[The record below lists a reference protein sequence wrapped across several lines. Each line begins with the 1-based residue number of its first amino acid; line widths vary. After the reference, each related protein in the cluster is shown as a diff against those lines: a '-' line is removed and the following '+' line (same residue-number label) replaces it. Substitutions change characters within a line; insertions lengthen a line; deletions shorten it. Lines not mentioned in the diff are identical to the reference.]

1 MGLLDFFRR
10 GKEERSA
17 AQTEPSSTEQGASVE
32 PECSD
37 VLLRALI
44 GGNQMDEKKA
54 MSIAAFAACVDFVT
68 DTTARLPVKLYWD
81 CQVHQTAEEIT
92 EDRRVSLLNDDGGD
106 LLTAYDARKAQ
117 VRDMLLYGSGHMY
130 IQKYNTQV
138 ISLRYVKKQSVS
150 VTVNAD
156 PIFKEA
162 MINVGGKQYY
172 PWEFVTITRG
182 SRNGV
187 TGVGLLEQIP
197 DLLVTAYDE
206 MIYERTVA
214 KTGGSK
220 KGFLQ
225 AERKLSKSAIDEL
238 KSGWREMYA
247 SNENNM
253 VVLNDGVKFA
263 PSGNS
268 SVEMQLNEHKLTNAE
283 LIAQAFGLSSA
294 VVAGKASTDEYMAAV
309 RTAIIPVVEAY
320 QAALNRSLLT
330 EAEKAEGLYFALDTS
345 ELLKGDMPSRFNA
358 YSVALQNNIMSIDEV
373 RYRENLPPLG
383 FNYMRLGLADV
394 LYDPKSG
401 DIITPNTGITQN
413 AAQKTLTRGAQGDII
428 ETEIRKKTNWVKG
441 KGGKFA
447 GSVPMG
453 VRMSKGEYRKIVSEI
468 NTNYRKYEGKEKC
481 THYSLWKGTYYGYKF
496 VNYGFDNYKFTKKGR
511 S

>member
-10 GKEERSA
+10 EKRAEPA
-17 AQTEPSSTEQGASVE
+17 AEQGAEVT

-37 VLLRALI
+37 VLLRSLI
-44 GGNQMDEKKA
+44 GGSQMDEKKA
-54 MSIAAFAACVDFVT
+54 MSIAAFAACVDFVA
-68 DTTARLPVKLYWD
+68 DTAARLPVKLYRD
-81 CQVHQTAEEIT
+81 CREHQTAEEISG
-92 EDRRVSLLNDDGGD
+92 DARVSLLNDDGGD
-106 LLTAYDARKAQ
+106 LLTAYEARKAQ
-117 VRDMLLYGSGHMY
+117 TRDMLLYGSGFMY
-130 IQKYNTQV
+130 IQKYNTAV
-138 ISLRYVKKQSVS
+138 ISLRYVRKQAVSVS
-150 VTVNAD
+150 VNAD

-172 PWEFVTITRG
+172 PWEFVIVTRG
-182 SRNGV
+182 SRSGV

-225 AERKLSKSAIDEL
+225 AERRLSNGAMDEL

-253 VVLNDGVKFA
+253 VVLNDGVKFTPA
-263 PSGNS
+263 GNS

-294 VVAGKASTDEYMAAV
+294 VVAGKASTEEYMSAV

-330 EAEKAEGLYFALDTS
+330 EAEKAQGLYFALDTS
-345 ELLKGDMPSRFNA
+345 ELLKGDMVSRFNA

-383 FNYMRLGLADV
+383 FNYMKLGLADV

-413 AAQKTLTRGAQGDII
+413 TAQNTLTHGAQGDII
-428 ETEIRKKTNWVKG
+428 EPEIRKKTNWVKG

-481 THYSLWKGTYYGYKF
+481 THYSLWKDTYYCYKF
-496 VNYGFDNYKFTKKGR
+496 VNYGFDNYKFTKKRR

>member
-10 GKEERSA
+10 GKEERAEQAQPSA
-17 AQTEPSSTEQGASVE
+17 PEQGVSVE

-54 MSIAAFAACVDFVT
+54 MSIAAFAACVDFVA
-68 DTTARLPVKLYWD
+68 DTTARLPVKLYRD

-150 VTVNAD
+150 VAVNAD

-225 AERKLSKSAIDEL
+225 AERKLSKPAIDEL
-238 KSGWREMYA
+238 KSGWQEMYA

-294 VVAGKASTDEYMAAV
+294 VVSGKASTDEYMAAV

-413 AAQKTLTRGAQGDII
+413 TTQKTLTRGAQNDII
-428 ETEIRKKTNWVKG
+428 EPEIRKKTNWVKG

-481 THYSLWKGTYYGYKF
+481 THYSLWKGTYYCYKF

>member
-1 MGLLDFFRR
+1 MGFWDFFRR
-10 GKEERSA
+10 EKRSA
-17 AQTEPSSTEQGASVE
+17 GQTEPEQSVSVE

-37 VLLRALI
+37 VLLRSLI
-44 GGNQMDEKKA
+44 GGSQMDEKKA
-54 MSIAAFAACVDFVT
+54 MSVAAFAACVDFVAGT
-68 DTTARLPVKLYWD
+68 AARLPVKLYRD
-81 CQVHQTAEEIT
+81 CEVHQQAEEIT
-92 EDRRVSLLNDDGGD
+92 GDSRVSLLNDDGGD
-106 LLTAYDARKAQ
+106 LLTAYEARKAQ
-117 VRDMLLYGSGHMY
+117 IQDMLLYGSGFMY
-130 IQKYNTQV
+130 IQKYNTRV

-150 VTVNAD
+150 VCVNAD

-172 PWEFVTITRG
+172 PWEFVIITRE

-225 AERKLSKSAIDEL
+225 SERKLSDAAMEKLRGS
-238 KSGWREMYA
+238 WREMYA

-294 VVAGKASTDEYMAAV
+294 VVSGKATTEEFMSAV
-309 RTAIIPVVEAY
+309 RTAIVPVVEAY
-320 QAALNRSLLT
+320 QSALNRSLLT
-330 EAEKAEGLYFALDTS
+330 EAEKAQGLYFELDTS

-383 FNYMRLGLADV
+383 FNYMKLGLADV

-413 AAQKTLTRGAQGDII
+413 ASQNTLTRGAQHDII
-428 ETEIRKKTNWVKG
+428 ETEIRRKTNWVKG

-468 NTNYRKYEGKEKC
+468 NTNYGKYAGKKRC
-481 THYSLWKGTYYGYKF
+481 VHFSIWKDTYYRYSF
-496 VNYGFDNYKFTKKGR
+496 INNGFDDYTFIDKGR
-511 S
+511 T

>member
-10 GKEERSA
+10 EKRA
-17 AQTEPSSTEQGASVE
+17 AEPEQGASVE
-32 PECSD
+32 PECGD

-54 MSIAAFAACVDFVT
+54 MSIAAFAACVDFVA
-68 DTTARLPVKLYWD
+68 DTTARLPVKLYRD

-92 EDRRVSLLNDDGGD
+92 GDRRVSLLNDDGGD

-187 TGVGLLEQIP
+187 TGIGLLEQIP

-225 AERKLSKSAIDEL
+225 AERKLSKPAIDEL

-413 AAQKTLTRGAQGDII
+413 AAQNTLTRGAQNDII
-428 ETEIRKKTNWVKG
+428 ETEIRRKTNWVKG
-441 KGGKFA
+441 KGGRFA

-468 NTNYRKYEGKEKC
+468 NTNYGKYAGKKVC
-481 THYSLWKGTYYGYKF
+481 YHHSIWKDKYYTYRF
-496 VNYGFDNYKFTKKGR
+496 DNYGFDNYSFTAKWR
-511 S
+511 E